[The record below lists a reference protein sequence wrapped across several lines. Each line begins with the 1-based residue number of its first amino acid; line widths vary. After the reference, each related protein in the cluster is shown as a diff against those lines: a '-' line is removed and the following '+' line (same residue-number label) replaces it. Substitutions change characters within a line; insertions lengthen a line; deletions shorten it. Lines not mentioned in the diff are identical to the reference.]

1 MTSKTV
7 IGALSL
13 SKAKAVIFALFL
25 GVAIIVPSFLHSQ
38 WITGPII
45 NAVLILATVIIGP
58 MEAIL
63 LGLMPSA
70 VALSTGLLPL
80 PLAPMVPFI
89 MIGNAVL
96 VVFIHYMRG
105 QNYALNLGV
114 SALLKF
120 SFLHFSVVFIMP
132 NLLQNEIVSKLAV
145 MMSWPQFATAVIGGM
160 IAYPIIKSNR

>member
-1 MTSKTV
+1 MTLKTV
-7 IGALSL
+7 AGALTL
-13 SKAKAVIFALFL
+13 PKAKAVIFALFL
-25 GVAIIVPSFLHSQ
+25 AIAIIIPSFLHSQ

-45 NAVLILATVIIGP
+45 NATLILATFIIGP

-96 VVFIHYMRG
+96 VVFFHYMRR
-105 QNYALNLGV
+105 QNYALNLGI

-120 SFLHFSVVFIMP
+120 SFLHFSVVFVMP

-145 MMSWPQFATAVIGGM
+145 MMSWPQFATAVIGGL
-160 IAYPIIKSNR
+160 IVYPIIKKLK